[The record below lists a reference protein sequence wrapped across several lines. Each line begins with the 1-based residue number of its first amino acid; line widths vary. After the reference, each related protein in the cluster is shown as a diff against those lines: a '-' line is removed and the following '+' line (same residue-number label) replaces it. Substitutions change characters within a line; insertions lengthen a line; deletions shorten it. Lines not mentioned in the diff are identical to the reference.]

1 MPNNLYTVILSPE
14 TRANLDQWA
23 RLHDQTTEEATE
35 CIIKQF
41 LQHQDFYKYPRKEL
55 EHYLSEYK
63 VKIYRAL
70 SISGMNLGQIS
81 KRAGLKYETARMHL
95 EELCFAGVVI
105 EKLYG
110 TRIRF
115 FSLNMDNPLTKRILK
130 ILDLWYK
137 P

>member
-1 MPNNLYTVILSPE
+1 MLDNAHMVNLNPE
-14 TRANLDQWA
+14 TRANLKQWA
-23 RLHDQTTEEATE
+23 ILHDQTIEEAAE

-55 EHYLSEYK
+55 EHYLCEKK

-81 KRAGLKYETARMHL
+81 KRTGLIYESTKSHL
-95 EELCFAGVVI
+95 EELCFAGIVT
-105 EKLYG
+105 EKKYG

-115 FSLNMDNPLTKRILK
+115 FSLNMDNPLTERILK
-130 ILDLWYK
+130 ILDLWYN